1 MTTIGI
7 IGAGRAATLHA
18 EAVRATRSA
27 QLAGVA
33 ARSTNSPKAA
43 ALAKA
48 LDCRVMTVQ
57 QLVKTCDAIVVAAP
71 PLAHVEI
78 LHEMKKSASKT
89 QSASTTLK
97 AVLIESP
104 AATTLNAI
112 TEMSTTTAADHQV
125 MVAANLMH
133 AAAVQRMLEVTAIM
147 DPHHLHM
154 RLSLPTPRRNIAD
167 SQAFGGG
174 VLMDQTPG
182 LWPVLLTALAS
193 DAVSVSAPRSTRDK
207 GIDCA
212 ADVTIRAANGR
223 RASAVLRWGASV
235 AEASFEAADSQ
246 QVARVDIWPTPAVEI
261 NGVTEPLPDTQT
273 RRSGPSTNPLGALG
287 YVTQIENLVEVC
299 CGRSQL
305 WPDLGLASKALAISA
320 AAALSIRRNG
330 TEVNI
335 SETPADL
342 SPSQILQA

>member
-33 ARSTNSPKAA
+33 ARSTDSPKAA
-43 ALAKA
+43 ALAEA

-78 LHEMKKSASKT
+78 LHEIKT
-89 QSASTTLK
+89 ASTTLK
-97 AVLIESP
+97 AVLVESP

-167 SQAFGGG
+167 SQALGGG

-193 DAVSVSAPRSTRDK
+193 DAVSVSTPRSALDT

-223 RASAVLRWGASV
+223 RASAVLRWSASV

-246 QVARVDIWPTPAVEI
+246 QVARVDIWPTPAVQI
-261 NGVTEPLPDTQT
+261 NGVTELLPDTQT
-273 RRSGPSTNPLGALG
+273 RRGGQSTNPLDALG
-287 YVTQIENLVEVC
+287 YVTQIENLLEVC
-299 CGRSQL
+299 CGRSQP

-330 TEVNI
+330 AEVSI

>member
-18 EAVRATRSA
+18 EAVRATRGA

-33 ARSTNSPKAA
+33 ARSTDSPKAA
-43 ALAKA
+43 ALAEA

-78 LHEMKKSASKT
+78 LHEIKT
-89 QSASTTLK
+89 ASTTLK
-97 AVLIESP
+97 AVLVESP

-112 TEMSTTTAADHQV
+112 TEMSTTFADHQV

-154 RLSLPTPRRNIAD
+154 RLSLPIPRRNIAD

-193 DAVSVSAPRSTRDK
+193 DAVSVSAPRSALDT

-261 NGVTEPLPDTQT
+261 NGVTELLPDTQT

-320 AAALSIRRNG
+320 AAALSIRRKG
-330 TEVNI
+330 AEVKI